1 MRLSSAAAMRKRGF
15 CLISRENVISAE
27 AAAMHPTTP
36 YYCIATGREL
46 WFERLDF
53 DAF

>member
-1 MRLSSAAAMRKRGF
+1 MRPPFGDFR
-15 CLISRENVISAE
+15 LISREKSQ
-27 AAAMHPTTP
+27 AAGSSQAHGFRP
-36 YYCIATGREL
+36 YYCIASACEL

>member
-1 MRLSSAAAMRKRGF
+1 MRKRDF

-27 AAAMHPTTP
+27 AAAMHRAAP
-36 YYCIATGREL
+36 YYCIATGCEL